1 MSEQPLTVLGYM
13 DVVLVIVAAP
23 IMLLMGVPVSGYA
36 IAAGVWVAL
45 RALGVG
51 VDRYANATPD
61 ANRQIGVRMGYM
73 LGRLFTLA
81 IVVILVRKSDGQD
94 AGLTALAVISNEVP
108 SLISIS
114 FAMPLGI
121 TTAMLPPIFFTSTV
135 MVLLLYKI
143 IRSRDIQDN

>member
-13 DVVLVIVAAP
+13 DVVLIVLAAP
-23 IMLLMGVPVSGYA
+23 IMLLMGVPVSGYG

-94 AGLTALAVISNEVP
+94 AGLTALAVIVFAFTAQLVSSAFSRPRP
-108 SLISIS
+108 SSRRR
-114 FAMPLGI
+114 AAAPR
-121 TTAMLPPIFFTSTV
+121 T
-135 MVLLLYKI
+135 
-143 IRSRDIQDN
+143 RSR